1 MRANRHSASRCAIG
15 RKKVERQR
23 KQWHDGTVFSTAMK
37 HVIKANR
44 IIAAS
49 VVLIFLA
56 TGVFGV
62 ALVWTSVYALPEGAN
77 MVFSASPGSA
87 PPAERDVAWDRQHVG
102 LTVATRAEL
111 EQWIQKLKTH
121 NVEYQLIDDERIYFA
136 DPDGLVLELEIAE
149 HVTRN
154 LRAPE
159 ILAQWVEANR

>member
-1 MRANRHSASRCAIG
+1 
-15 RKKVERQR
+15 
-23 KQWHDGTVFSTAMK
+23 MK

-62 ALVWTSVYALPEGAN
+62 ALVWTSVYALPEGGN

-159 ILAQWVEANR
+159 ILAQWGEANR

>member
-1 MRANRHSASRCAIG
+1 
-15 RKKVERQR
+15 
-23 KQWHDGTVFSTAMK
+23 
-37 HVIKANR
+37 
-44 IIAAS
+44 
-49 VVLIFLA
+49 
-56 TGVFGV
+56 
-62 ALVWTSVYALPEGAN
+62 

-87 PPAERDVAWDRQHVG
+87 PPPVRDVAWDRQHVG

-111 EQWIQKLKTH
+111 EQWMKKLKIH

-159 ILAQWVEANR
+159 VLAQWGEANR